1 MLVKYQNYYNTTIV
15 GMREYLDI
23 YIERKKE
30 INSNTILKTL
40 IDAKKWTYKS

>member
-1 MLVKYQNYYNTTIV
+1 MLVKYQNYYNTAIV

-30 INSNTILKTL
+30 INCNVILKPL
-40 IDAKKWTYKS
+40 IDAKKWTYNS